1 MNTAA
6 LGFHGTITVKLWL
19 VCGFPLASLF
29 SLKLMLWMYV
39 AIYDIYI
46 AGVKFNRSMSYRA
59 DFNLR
64 SLAFVQA

>member
-39 AIYDIYI
+39 AIYDIYSW
-46 AGVKFNRSMSYRA
+46 RE
-59 DFNLR
+59 
-64 SLAFVQA
+64 VQPKHVV